1 MLFVIKHSNGTYFHN
16 KGRIIL
22 YESPEQATRFLE
34 EFINYAMNRLVQE
47 GANQMEIM
55 TVPMTVQMNSHI
67 MNIDF
72 DIDEVECGT
81 VYATDL

>member
-1 MLFVIKHSNGTYFHN
+1 MLFIIKHSNGTYFHN

-22 YESPEQATRFLE
+22 YESPEQATRYMQ
-34 EFINYAMNRLVQE
+34 EFIEYAMNRLVQE

>member
-22 YESPEQATRFLE
+22 YESPEQATRFLK
-34 EFINYAMNRLVQE
+34 EFIEYAMNKLVQE
-47 GANQMEIM
+47 GADHMEIM
-55 TVPMTVQMNSHI
+55 TVPMTVQMNSQI
-67 MNIDF
+67 MNVDF

-81 VYATDL
+81 VYAIDL

>member
-34 EFINYAMNRLVQE
+34 EFINYAMNRLVRE

-72 DIDEVECGT
+72 NIDEVECGT
-81 VYATDL
+81 VYATNL

>member
-34 EFINYAMNRLVQE
+34 EFINYAMNRLVRE

-72 DIDEVECGT
+72 DVDEVECGT
-81 VYATDL
+81 VYATNL

>member
-34 EFINYAMNRLVQE
+34 EFINYAMNRLVRE

>member
-22 YESPEQATRFLE
+22 YESPEQATRFLK
-34 EFINYAMNRLVQE
+34 EFIEYTMNRLVQE
-47 GANQMEIM
+47 GADHMEIM
-55 TVPMTVQMNSHI
+55 TVPMTVQMNSQI

>member
-22 YESPEQATRFLE
+22 YESPEQATRFLK
-34 EFINYAMNRLVQE
+34 EFIEYAMNRLVQE
-47 GANQMEIM
+47 GADHMEIM
-55 TVPMTVQMNSHI
+55 TVPMTVQMNSQI
-67 MNIDF
+67 MNVDF